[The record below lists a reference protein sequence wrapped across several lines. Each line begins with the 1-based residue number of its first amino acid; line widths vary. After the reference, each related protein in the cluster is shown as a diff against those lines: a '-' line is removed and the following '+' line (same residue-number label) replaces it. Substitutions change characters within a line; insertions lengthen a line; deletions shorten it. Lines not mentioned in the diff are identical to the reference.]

1 MFCRAQLKYFSDRLS
16 PTLAKAGV
24 RLIAIVKELE
34 RVGDMD
40 GWVISALSTCFHRVE
55 YPSSFLTPRMCREN
69 MMCMST
75 TLWLCFRAWVPVQAS
90 GLSSK
95 VFYAVHQPG
104 AQTTGMENVFG
115 SRWSPRYPS
124 SHFCYRNRT

>member
-1 MFCRAQLKYFSDRLS
+1 MFCRAQLKYFSDRLY

-34 RVGDMD
+34 RVGDMA
-40 GWVISALSTCFHRVE
+40 GWVISTLSFCFHRFK
-55 YPSSFLTPRMCREN
+55 YPWSFLTPRMCREN

-104 AQTTGMENVFG
+104 AQTTGIEKYVEN
-115 SRWSPRYPS
+115 RWSPLYQS
-124 SHFCYRNRT
+124 NHFCYRNRT